1 MSIGQ
6 GMFAIKLH
14 ELEQQYGQLLSR
26 LCVCQQANGEA
37 IHRELERAREE
48 YAECECLLQKRVEG
62 CRSPM
67 VSGLSAAQRRYC
79 EEARQILDR
88 ELPRFMVDGQED
100 ALAGE
105 AEGVSLYAEYAMD
118 FATLSM
124 KQALL
129 AALAAMELQMRAE
142 KCGGNANQTQ
152 QEERYE

>member
-26 LCVCQQANGEA
+26 LCVCQQANSEA
-37 IHRELERAREE
+37 IHRELEKAQEE

-79 EEARQILDR
+79 TEARQVLDR
-88 ELPRFMVDGQED
+88 ELPRFMAGGQESS
-100 ALAGE
+100 LAGQ
-105 AEGVSLYAEYAMD
+105 AEGMSLYAEYAMD

-129 AALAAMELQMRAE
+129 VALAAMELQMRAE
-142 KCGGNANQTQ
+142 KDGENEALTQ
-152 QEERYE
+152 QEERHE

>member
-1 MSIGQ
+1 MRRDSG
-6 GMFAIKLH
+6 G
-14 ELEQQYGQLLSR
+14 LLR
-26 LCVCQQANGEA
+26 KHAPDLAAEFFLPDGDLRPEVFGE
-37 IHRELERAREE
+37 
-48 YAECECLLQKRVEG
+48 
-62 CRSPM
+62 P
-67 VSGLSAAQRRYC
+67 LSAAQRRYC

-88 ELPRFMVDGQED
+88 ELPRFMVGGQED

>member
-1 MSIGQ
+1 MSVSQ
-6 GMFAIKLH
+6 GMFAVKLH

-26 LCVCQQANGEA
+26 LCACQQADSGA

-48 YAECECLLQKRVEG
+48 YTECERLLQKRVEG

-79 EEARQILDR
+79 AEARQILDR
-88 ELPRFMVDGQED
+88 ELPRFMAEGPDD
-100 ALAGE
+100 ALAGQ

-118 FATLSM
+118 FAALSM

-129 AALAAMELQMRAE
+129 AALSAMELQIRAGE
-142 KCGGNANQTQ
+142 NGPNTTGGTL
-152 QEERYE
+152 